1 MNIQMY
7 KKIDLLWQTLSFGVS
22 IWILAN
28 IWQIGLMVFFI
39 AMGLAQTTSLLVHI
53 MSKDVQI
60 TLVRKWLY
68 RGFYLAF
75 ALLMLQIVIMQLSA
89 VTGYV
94 TLIAF
99 GTYVGLLMLGYYVN
113 TWAEI
118 FDCRR

>member
-1 MNIQMY
+1 
-7 KKIDLLWQTLSFGVS
+7 
-22 IWILAN
+22 
-28 IWQIGLMVFFI
+28 MVYFI
-39 AMGLAQTTSLLVHI
+39 TMGLAQTTSVLVHI
-53 MSKDVQI
+53 MSKDMKI
-60 TLVRKWLY
+60 TPVRKWLH

-89 VTGYV
+89 ATGYV